1 MKKTIKLLLVI
12 ISSLLLLSCNRTVT
26 EEEARAVL
34 HKHLE
39 ERYGEPFRIGN
50 MDILMGRERPYY
62 QATILPSRYVGT
74 PKQWDSYYSAV
85 GTVRINKNRM
95 GEYLGRGGDIYMT
108 VRLNEEANSFFLPK
122 LQELFGEQVLP
133 IIQID
138 AFAIK
143 ENGDFIKSWENSIK
157 ENKYF
162 YMEGGIYIFGRI
174 DNLDEKDVYR
184 EKIFEFIQYMKS
196 KNMFG
201 RVNLAFYIL
210 DERCLTERFDT
221 EIGDNLLRARREL
234 QTADEFLSYRRTQMD
249 LLTEEFSE
257 MDKES
262 INTRINNLNKG
273 NLRDSD
279 KNKDNKFSVIY
290 HTAIR
295 SPSFYDFETR
305 IHHYKKLY
313 YDVLLD
319 LKLYN
324 TMKIIYREYDV
335 EKLHNN
341 EWDGE

>member
-1 MKKTIKLLLVI
+1 
-12 ISSLLLLSCNRTVT
+12 
-26 EEEARAVL
+26 
-34 HKHLE
+34 
-39 ERYGEPFRIGN
+39 
-50 MDILMGRERPYY
+50 
-62 QATILPSRYVGT
+62 
-74 PKQWDSYYSAV
+74 
-85 GTVRINKNRM
+85 
-95 GEYLGRGGDIYMT
+95 
-108 VRLNEEANSFFLPK
+108 
-122 LQELFGEQVLP
+122 
-133 IIQID
+133 
-138 AFAIK
+138 
-143 ENGDFIKSWENSIK
+143 
-157 ENKYF
+157 
-162 YMEGGIYIFGRI
+162 
-174 DNLDEKDVYR
+174 
-184 EKIFEFIQYMKS
+184 
-196 KNMFG
+196 MFTH
-201 RVNLAFYIL
+201 VNLAFYIL

-221 EIGDNLLRARREL
+221 EIGDNLLNARNRL

-249 LLTEEFSE
+249 LLDDEFNK
-257 MDKES
+257 MNKES
-262 INTRINNLNKG
+262 INTKINDFNKG